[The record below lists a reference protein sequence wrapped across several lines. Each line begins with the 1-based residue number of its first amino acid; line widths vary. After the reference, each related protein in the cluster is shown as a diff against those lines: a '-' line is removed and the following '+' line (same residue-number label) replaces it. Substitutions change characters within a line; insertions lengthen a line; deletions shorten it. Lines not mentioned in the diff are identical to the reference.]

1 MNYLIIGDST
11 TELVYKDLI
20 TKLTSETPN
29 ILQKTFDASLKEEE
43 LFFQS
48 ISINSM
54 FGGKELLILKRAEK
68 IDKIWNFFKAM
79 NNFNILNKDIIII
92 YSSSLNEFGKEVKP
106 FPKKARK
113 EIEGNFKLIEVSDKD
128 GNTTINYIMSTLNV
142 DRSTAIK
149 FREMA
154 GEDLSVL
161 HQEMQKIN
169 TFLEGESFS
178 FEKVLNILTISKEY
192 NTFDMVKEVL
202 QGNKENS
209 LAYLKKSKEHIF
221 FLNVFMGELLNL
233 LKLRVLLEEGTI
245 KSTRN
250 YNSFKVTFENNK
262 NLFKNKRGFSH
273 PYVIFLK
280 LPLIENFD
288 SNRLKKYLNKALDI
302 EAKFKSGNGE
312 LDIMLETF
320 ILEVEK
326 L

>member
-11 TELVYKDLI
+11 TELVYSDLLS
-20 TKLTSETPN
+20 KLTGKIPN
-29 ILQKTFDASLKEEE
+29 ILQKTFDAGLKEEE

-92 YSSSLNEFGKEVKP
+92 YNSSLNEFGKEVKP

-113 EIEGNFKLIEVSDKD
+113 EVEGNFKLMEVSDKD
-128 GNTTINYIMSTLNV
+128 GNTTINYIMNTLNV
-142 DRSTAIK
+142 DKSTAVK
-149 FREMA
+149 FKDMV
-154 GEDLSVL
+154 GGDLSTL
-161 HQEMQKIN
+161 RQEMQKVN
-169 TFLEGESFS
+169 TFLGGDTFT
-178 FEKVLNILTISKEY
+178 FEKVVNILTVSKEY

-202 QGNKENS
+202 QGNKENT
-209 LAYLKKSKEHIF
+209 LHHLKKSKEHIF
-221 FLNVFMGELLNL
+221 FLNILMGELLNL
-233 LKLRVLLEEGTI
+233 LKLRVLFEEGSI

-250 YNSFKVTFENNK
+250 YNSFKVAFENNK

-280 LPLIENFD
+280 LPLIERFD
-288 SNRLKKYLNKALDI
+288 SGVLQKYLNKVLDI

-320 ILEVEK
+320 ILEI
-326 L
+326 

>member
-11 TELVYKDLI
+11 TELVYKDL
-20 TKLTSETPN
+20 TNKLTVETPN
-29 ILQKTFDASLKEEE
+29 ILQKTFDAGLKEES

-54 FGGKELLILKRAEK
+54 FGGKEVLILKRAEK
-68 IDKIWNFFKAM
+68 IEKIWNFFKAM

-92 YSSSLNEFGKEVKP
+92 YNSSLNEFGKEVKP

-113 EIEGNFKLIEVSDKD
+113 EVEENFKLIEVSDKD
-128 GNTTINYIMSTLNV
+128 GNTTTNYIMNTLNV
-142 DRSTAIK
+142 DKSTALK
-149 FREMA
+149 FKDMV
-154 GEDLSVL
+154 GGDLSVL
-161 HQEMQKIN
+161 HQEIQKIN
-169 TFLEGESFS
+169 NFLDGDSFT
-178 FEKVLNILTISKEY
+178 FEKVVNILTISKEY

-202 QGNKENS
+202 QGNKENT
-209 LAYLKKSKEHIF
+209 LLHLTKSKEHIF
-221 FLNVFMGELLNL
+221 FLNILTGEFLSL
-233 LKLRVLLEEGTI
+233 LKLRVLFEEGTI

-250 YNSFKVTFENNK
+250 YNSFKIAFEKNK

-280 LPLIENFD
+280 LPLIEKFD
-288 SNRLKKYLNKALDI
+288 SITLQRYLNKALDI

-320 ILEVEK
+320 ILEI
-326 L
+326 

>member
-11 TELVYKDLI
+11 TELVYKDLLS
-20 TKLTSETPN
+20 KLTVETPN
-29 ILQKTFDASLKEEE
+29 ILQRTFDAGLKEEE

-92 YSSSLNEFGKEVKP
+92 YNSSLNEFGKEVKP

-113 EIEGNFKLIEVSDKD
+113 EVEGNFKLMEVSDKD
-128 GNTTINYIMSTLNV
+128 GNTTLNYIMNTLNI
-142 DRSTAIK
+142 DKPTALK
-149 FREMA
+149 FKDMV
-154 GEDLSVL
+154 GGDLSVL
-161 HQEMQKIN
+161 RQEMQKIN
-169 TFLEGESFS
+169 NFLEGDTFT
-178 FEKVLNILTISKEY
+178 FEKVVNILTVSKEY

-202 QGNKENS
+202 QGNKENTIS
-209 LAYLKKSKEHIF
+209 HLKKSKEHIF
-221 FLNVFMGELLNL
+221 FLNILTGELLNL
-233 LKLRVLLEEGTI
+233 LKLRVLFEEGTI

-250 YNSFKVTFENNK
+250 YNTFKVVFEKNK
-262 NLFKNKRGFSH
+262 SLFKNKRGFSH

-280 LPLIENFD
+280 LPLIERFD
-288 SNRLKKYLNKALDI
+288 SVILQKYLNKVLDI

-312 LDIMLETF
+312 LEIMLETF
-320 ILEVEK
+320 ILEI
-326 L
+326 

>member
-11 TELVYKDLI
+11 TELVYEDLFS
-20 TKLTSETPN
+20 KLILETPN
-29 ILQKTFDASLKEEE
+29 IFKKTFDASLKEEE

-92 YSSSLNEFGKEVKP
+92 YNSSLNEFGKEIKP

-128 GNTTINYIMSTLNV
+128 GNTTINYIMNNLNV
-142 DRSTAIK
+142 DKLTAIK
-149 FREMA
+149 FKDMVG
-154 GEDLSVL
+154 GELSVL
-161 HQEMQKIN
+161 RQEIHKMN
-169 TFLEGESFS
+169 NFLEGEVFS
-178 FEKVLNILTISKEY
+178 FEKVINVLTLSKEY

-202 QGNKENS
+202 QGKKENT
-209 LAYLKKSKEHIF
+209 LLHLKKSKEYSF
-221 FLNVFMGELLNL
+221 FLNILMGELLNL
-233 LKLRVLLEEGTI
+233 LKLSVLFEEGAI

-250 YNSFKVTFENNK
+250 YNSFKVAFENNK

-280 LPLIENFD
+280 LPLIERFD
-288 SNRLKKYLNKALDI
+288 SVMLQKYLNKVLDI
-302 EAKFKSGNGE
+302 ETKFKSGNGE

-320 ILEVEK
+320 ILEI
-326 L
+326 

>member
-11 TELVYKDLI
+11 TEFIYKDLVN
-20 TKLTSETPN
+20 KLTMETPS

-92 YSSSLNEFGKEVKP
+92 YNSSLNEFGKEVKP

-113 EIEGNFKLIEVSDKD
+113 EIEGNFKLMEVSDKD
-128 GNTTINYIMSTLNV
+128 GNITINYIMDKLNV
-142 DRSTAIK
+142 DKSTALK
-149 FREMA
+149 FKDMV
-154 GEDLSVL
+154 GDDIFTL
-161 HQEMQKIN
+161 HQEIEKVN
-169 TFLEGESFS
+169 AFLEGETFT
-178 FEKVLNILTISKEY
+178 FEKVINILTISKEY

-202 QGNKENS
+202 QGRKDNTI
-209 LAYLKKSKEHIF
+209 LHLKKSKEHSF
-221 FLNVFMGELLNL
+221 FLNILMGELLTL
-233 LKLRVLLEEGTI
+233 LKLRVLFEEEFI

-250 YNSFKVTFENNK
+250 YNSFKVAYEKNK
-262 NLFKNKRGFSH
+262 NLFKNKKGFSH

-280 LPLIENFD
+280 LPLIEKFD
-288 SNRLKKYLNKALDI
+288 SVTLQKYLNKVLDI
-302 EAKFKSGNGE
+302 ENKFKSGNGE
-312 LDIMLETF
+312 LEIMLETF
-320 ILEVEK
+320 ILEI
-326 L
+326 

>member
-11 TELVYKDLI
+11 TELVYKDLLN
-20 TKLTSETPN
+20 KLTLETPN
-29 ILQKTFDASLKEEE
+29 VLQKTFDAGLKEEE

-68 IDKIWNFFKAM
+68 IDKIWIFFKAM

-92 YSSSLNEFGKEVKP
+92 YNSSLNEFGKEVKP

-128 GNTTINYIMSTLNV
+128 GNTTINYIMNTLNV
-142 DRSTAIK
+142 DKPTAVK
-149 FREMA
+149 FKDMA
-154 GEDLSVL
+154 GDDLSTL
-161 HQEMQKIN
+161 HQEMQKVN
-169 TFLEGESFS
+169 TFLGGESFS
-178 FEKVLNILTISKEY
+178 FEKVINILTVSKEY

-202 QGNKENS
+202 QGNKGNS
-209 LAYLKKSKEHIF
+209 LTYLKKSKEHVF
-221 FLNVFMGELLNL
+221 FLNVLMGELLNL
-233 LKLRVLLEEGTI
+233 LKLRVLFEEGTI

-250 YNSFKVTFENNK
+250 YNSFKVAFENNK

-280 LPLIENFD
+280 LPLIERFD
-288 SNRLKKYLNKALDI
+288 SEILQRYLDKTLDI

-312 LDIMLETF
+312 LDIMLEIF
-320 ILEVEK
+320 ILEI
-326 L
+326 